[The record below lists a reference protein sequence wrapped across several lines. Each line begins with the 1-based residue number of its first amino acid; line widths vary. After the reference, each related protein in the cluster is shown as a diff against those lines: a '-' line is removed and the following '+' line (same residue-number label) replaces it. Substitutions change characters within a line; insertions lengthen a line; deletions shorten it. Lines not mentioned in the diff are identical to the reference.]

1 MKCPKTFLF
10 FKLVK
15 YTMIVLRDPPFK
27 RAMLDYQWYRVYLY
41 LINDL
46 KIPALFYIVNVSRTC
61 HSINGRSLEIT
72 SLVPLR
78 PFKTLEIQNDP
89 V

>member
-1 MKCPKTFLF
+1 MQKWFALPNFISFYEVSQTCLFL
-10 FKLVK
+10 
-15 YTMIVLRDPPFK
+15 ISSDPPFK
-27 RAMLDYQWYRVYLY
+27 EGHARFPMVRLCLY
-41 LINDL
+41 LIDDL
-46 KIPALFYIVNVSRTC
+46 KIPAFSYLVNVRRTC

-78 PFKTLEIQNDP
+78 RTLELK